1 MMELKLQMRE
11 RGLHEE
17 RIGAGDKV
25 VKERCMEIYKADRRK
40 IEK

>member
-11 RGLHEE
+11 RGLHEG

-25 VKERCMEIYKADRRK
+25 VKEICMEIYKEDGRK